1 LEKIIVGRQVDKSFC
16 ALKAMNTAKRELLK
30 AQRSAG
36 HMNAVSIF
44 HSDYARTL
52 VEEANTLLTPPEP
65 VKITIGG
72 EALPA
77 LENRML
83 DGVRE
88 AMLDPDT
95 IALDAS
101 ASRLELLADADS
113 VALGIDTAQSINAKN
128 ALERMLAH
136 QLAASHRQA
145 LRLMARIDRVDDNLE
160 KLRLSNA
167 CARLMQ
173 IFQDGIRLIDKIRTG
188 GRQLVVVQHVR
199 VSDGGQ
205 AVIAG
210 KVQTRGAKL
219 KEGYVKKLETA
230 SRKARR

>member
-1 LEKIIVGRQVDKSFC
+1 MRSIEKAARER
-16 ALKAMNTAKRELLK
+16 LKARRHLSGNPARAKFHAAYGQDLL
-30 AQRSAG
+30 
-36 HMNAVSIF
+36 
-44 HSDYARTL
+44 
-52 VEEANTLLTPPEP
+52 EEASTLLTPADP
-65 VKITIGG
+65 VEITIGG

-77 LENRML
+77 LGNRTL
-83 DGVRE
+83 AGTRE
-88 AMLDPDT
+88 TLLDPDT

-101 ASRLELLADADS
+101 ASRLELLADADA
-113 VALGIDTAQSINAKN
+113 VALGIDTAESINAEN

-160 KLRLSNA
+160 KLRLCNA

-188 GRQLVVVQHVR
+188 GRQLVVVQHVQ

-210 KVQTRGAKL
+210 KVQTRG
-219 KEGYVKKLETA
+219 G
-230 SRKARR
+230 KAQGGVCQKN